1 MTPLPDPAPGVPVHL
16 VVMGVS
22 GCGKSTIARALH
34 ERLGWEYAEG
44 DAYHPQANID
54 KMAGGR
60 PLVDEDRWPWLR
72 ILADW
77 TAERDARGEPTIM
90 ACSALRRPY
99 RELLREGGEGTY
111 FVHMHG
117 DKGLLLERM
126 ESREHFM
133 PPTLL
138 ESQLDTLEMLGPDEH
153 GIVVDIANPV
163 ERAVRMVMAQL
174 DLDLAG

>member
-1 MTPLPDPAPGVPVHL
+1 MTPLPDPAPGVPVHV

-22 GCGKSTIARALH
+22 GCGKSTVARALH

-77 TAERDARGEPTIM
+77 TAERDARGEPTIL

-117 DKGLLLERM
+117 DKGLLLERGASANAKP
-126 ESREHFM
+126 E
-133 PPTLL
+133 L
-138 ESQLDTLEMLGPDEH
+138 EIFADDVKCAHGAAIGEMDE
-153 GIVVDIANPV
+153 
-163 ERAVRMVMAQL
+163 MARRYCRT
-174 DLDLAG
+174 A